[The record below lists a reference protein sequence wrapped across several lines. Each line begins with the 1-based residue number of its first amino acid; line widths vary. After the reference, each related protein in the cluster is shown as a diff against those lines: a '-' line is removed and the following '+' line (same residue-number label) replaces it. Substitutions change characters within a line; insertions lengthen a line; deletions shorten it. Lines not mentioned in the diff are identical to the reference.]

1 MTATVRGRSAP
12 MVLVVDDEAGVRGS
26 IAAELE
32 ASGYGVST
40 APNGKVALEQARATR
55 PDLIV
60 LDLVMPVMDGWQF
73 LHVRRGDPTLA
84 AVPVVVLTACAVSLV
99 EGAAVLLRKPLDVDA
114 LLAAAAR
121 LTSAPDSLPASIYG
135 SGERRRDVG
144 MSPMVTVTVCSPSG
158 GAVVRVAGSFD
169 ASDADQLWSL
179 TSALDA
185 GGPVTI
191 DFHEVRSAGDL
202 AIARLA
208 TGLLEHSHQVSIVG
222 LSEHQHRLL
231 RYIGLE
237 LDGGQSLPVIDGA
250 RPVDR

>member
-1 MTATVRGRSAP
+1 MA
-12 MVLVVDDEAGVRGS
+12 
-26 IAAELE
+26 E
-32 ASGYGVST
+32 ASGYSVST
-40 APNGKVALEQARATR
+40 APDGKVALEQARTTR
-55 PDLIV
+55 PNLIV

-73 LHVRRGDPTLA
+73 LEVQRGDPTLA

-121 LTSAPDSLPASIYG
+121 LTSAPGSLPASIYG
-135 SGERRRDVG
+135 CGERRRDDG
-144 MSPMVTVTVCSPSG
+144 MSPMVTVTVRSPSG

-179 TSALDA
+179 ASADA

-231 RYIGLE
+231 RYIGL
-237 LDGGQSLPVIDGA
+237 DSDDGQSLLVIDGA